1 MDRKTTSAQA
11 DRHYLL
17 IRSAGLRCALPAPSV
32 RRVVRDLASY
42 PLAGSRPHL
51 LGLSQYGGEPLAIV
65 DLHALLTGSRPRPDH
80 RTTLIVKPP
89 RGPLRGNLGL
99 AVDEAVSVIRLDH
112 DDRSSEGAA
121 LVAAEINHDGGPL
134 LILTPAVLFD
144 DDWQSTEGVDGRR

>member
-1 MDRKTTSAQA
+1 MDRETTAAQG

-17 IRSAGLRCALPAPSV
+17 VRSAGLRCALPAPSV

-89 RGPLRGNLGL
+89 AGPLRGNLGL
-99 AVDEAVSVIRLDH
+99 AVDEAVTVIRLEI
-112 DDRSSEGAA
+112 DDRPSETAG
-121 LVAAEINHDGGPL
+121 LVAAETNLDGEPL
-134 LILTPAVLFD
+134 LILAPAVLFD
-144 DDWQSTEGVDGRR
+144 DDWRPTEGVDG